1 MATENFIQVKHLV
14 KRYGQN
20 LVLKDISFYISQG
33 EIFGLW
39 GANGAG
45 KSTLLSILATVTRP
59 TSGEIIIQGQNIIT
73 HSSPIKRLIGLVPQ
87 EIALYTR
94 LSGLD
99 NLNFW
104 GNVYGL
110 KGKLLK
116 QRIEEALNIVGL
128 RERITEPV
136 ESYSGGMQ
144 RRLNIAVTLLHHPG
158 ILIMDEPTTGVD
170 VQSRKY
176 ILETVKQLSRQGCT
190 VIYTSHYLEELEWL
204 CDRLAI
210 LQEGMLQAV
219 GKTDELA
226 SYLSGQKIQWEC
238 EVPTTT
244 DKERDEW
251 RQV

>member
-1 MATENFIQVKHLV
+1 MSAENFIQVKHLI
-14 KRYGQN
+14 KKYGQN
-20 LVLKDISFYISQG
+20 LVLKDISFHINHG

-59 TSGEIIIQGQNIIT
+59 TSGEIIIQGHNLLT
-73 HSSPIKRLIGLVPQ
+73 HSSPIKKLIGLVPQ

-110 KGKLLK
+110 KGKVLQ
-116 QRIEEALNIVGL
+116 QRIEETLDIVGL
-128 RERITEPV
+128 RERITDPV

-144 RRLNIAVTLLHHPG
+144 RRLNIAVTLLHHPE

-170 VQSRKY
+170 VQSRQD
-176 ILETVKQLSRQGCT
+176 ILKTVKQLSSQGCT
-190 VIYTSHYLEELEWL
+190 IIYTSHYLEELEWL

-210 LQEGMLQAV
+210 LQGGMLQAV
-219 GKTDELA
+219 GTPDELK
-226 SYLSGQKIQWEC
+226 SYLAGQKMQWEYK
-238 EVPTTT
+238 VPTIKV
-244 DKERDEW
+244 KERDEW
-251 RQV
+251 RQI